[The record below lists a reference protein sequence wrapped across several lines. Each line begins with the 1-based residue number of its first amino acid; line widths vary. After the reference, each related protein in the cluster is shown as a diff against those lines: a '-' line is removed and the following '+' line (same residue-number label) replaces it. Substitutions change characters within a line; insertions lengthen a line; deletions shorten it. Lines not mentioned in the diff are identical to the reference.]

1 MGYALHHSVD
11 RRDSVTSQL
20 STLGHFL
27 VVPTIIPMT
36 RLLVGLFCPGW
47 CAIWITA
54 FVGCSPTQ
62 FTTLTIYE
70 TPQSFVRLEVDRTL
84 EQENGHSH
92 PASLSPD
99 QMAAVLRG
107 ITVQEPL
114 TRIPFYDDVSV
125 PRTHRAFTDQAVAF
139 WAPLL
144 SLALS
149 KATEHEI
156 VTFYQSTTISGTS
169 REVTSGG
176 VFVDGERLHLVLS
189 NLRSGT
195 HVTADIGIVDTLDDR
210 LTPMK
215 SIAPQ
220 RGKLLFNPESAHVDK
235 PAEGGLARVFQEERR
250 ELIVL
255 YKTIPSHQIEPSAP
269 GSESPSDD
277 LPPLR

>member
-1 MGYALHHSVD
+1 MN
-11 RRDSVTSQL
+11 
-20 STLGHFL
+20 
-27 VVPTIIPMT
+27 
-36 RLLVGLFCPGW
+36 RLLSRLFRPGW
-47 CAIWITA
+47 CAIWIAA

-62 FTTLTIYE
+62 FTTITIYE

-84 EQENGHSH
+84 EQGAGHSH
-92 PASLSPD
+92 PSNISSA

-114 TRIPFYDDVSV
+114 TRIPFYDDLSV
-125 PRTHRAFTDQAVAF
+125 PRTHRAFTDPAVAF

-156 VTFYQSTTISGTS
+156 VTFYQSTKILGIS

-176 VFVDGERLHLVLS
+176 VFVDGDKLHVILS

-195 HVTADIGIVDTLDDR
+195 HMTADIGTVDTQDDR
-210 LTPMK
+210 LAPMR

-220 RGKLLFNPESAHVDK
+220 RGKLLFVPESARVDE
-235 PAEGGLARVFQEERR
+235 PAEGGLARVFQVDRR

-255 YKTIPSHQIEPSAP
+255 YKTLPAQQTDPSAP
-269 GSESPSDD
+269 GSESPAEDR
-277 LPPLR
+277 PRLR